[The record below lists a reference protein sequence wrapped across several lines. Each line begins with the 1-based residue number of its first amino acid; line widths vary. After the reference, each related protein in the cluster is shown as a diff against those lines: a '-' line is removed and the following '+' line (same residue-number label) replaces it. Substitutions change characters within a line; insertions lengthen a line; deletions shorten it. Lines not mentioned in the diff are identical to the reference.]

1 MTPVHGE
8 LGKRGG
14 NTSHCHSRELKKCG
28 QLNVKCWGGGATLSQ
43 KCGDAKFST
52 EAVN

>member
-28 QLNVKCWGGGATLSQ
+28 QLNVKCWGGGQHSARNVEMQNSQ
-43 KCGDAKFST
+43 QKL
-52 EAVN
+52 